1 MSTRTPQSGPHN
13 NPRFDDREEAHLQM
27 THNIIEISD
36 LKKTFTTG
44 KGSHPVLKG
53 LDLSIREGSI
63 FGIIG
68 LSGSGKSTLVRC
80 LNGIET
86 TNSGN
91 LKVLGRSIPDLAS
104 KELLTLR
111 ESIGMVFQQYNLMP
125 SRTVANN
132 IALPLRKS
140 KLSAAQKKKR
150 VAELLELVGLQDRA
164 HAYPRQLS
172 GGQQQRVAI
181 ARALANH
188 PKVLLLDE
196 ATSALDPDTTKTI
209 LKLVKQLN
217 KQLQLTIIVVTH
229 EMSVVKEI
237 CTDVAV
243 MDQGKIIEHGVSF
256 TVFSDPKAEL
266 TQRFVYNSTGLNGIL
281 ELIEEDSPVMRVA
294 PGERLVHM
302 QYIDK
307 TVSEGL
313 VSLITQRFSLSINI
327 LYASLDIVDSYPL
340 GSMIAKYSGT
350 DLQINHALDFLA
362 GKGIRPTVL
371 KVADTRDN
379 TANTDDPRN
388 NATEGGAR

>member
-1 MSTRTPQSGPHN
+1 
-13 NPRFDDREEAHLQM
+13 M
-27 THNIIEISD
+27 TQNIIEISG
-36 LKKTFTTG
+36 LEKTYTTD
-44 KGSHPVLKG
+44 KEDHPVLKG

-80 LNGIET
+80 LNGIEPV
-86 TNSGN
+86 NGGS
-91 LKVLGRSIPDLAS
+91 LRVLGHSIPDLPS

-132 IALPLRKS
+132 IALPLRRS
-140 KLSAAQKKKR
+140 TLSAGDKGKR
-150 VAELLELVGLQDRA
+150 VAELLELVGLLDRA
-164 HAYPRQLS
+164 NAHPRQLS

-188 PKVLLLDE
+188 PKILLLDE

-217 KQLQLTIIVVTH
+217 QQLQLTIIVVTH

-243 MDQGKIIEHGVSF
+243 IDHGRIIEQGDSF

-281 ELIEEDSPVMRVA
+281 ELIDEDSPVMRVE

-302 QYIDK
+302 QYVDK

-350 DLQINHALDFLA
+350 DHDIDQALDFLRNR
-362 GKGIRPTVL
+362 GIRPTVL
-371 KVADTRDN
+371 KT
-379 TANTDDPRN
+379 
-388 NATEGGAR
+388 GGLK